1 MADSTSVASGS
12 VKFADAGKTVERLK
26 EICTALAKTSATQP
40 VSFAKHKASNNNKK
54 QQVSQYF
61 ATPALYC
68 G

>member
-1 MADSTSVASGS
+1 MAGSTSVASGS

-40 VSFAKHKASNNNKK
+40 VSF
-54 QQVSQYF
+54 
-61 ATPALYC
+61 